1 MGQVCSI
8 RSLPLSVGQS
18 PGRRN
23 ERCWERCSTM
33 RRESPFSGAWSPE
46 AWEIQMPWL
55 YTGCW
60 SFFPLDLGTWHQ
72 CSVMPITDFEVS
84 PLDNLSVC
92 HGHYTA
98 VHTHVTPKHSEWA
111 YLCAWTVLHPRFCD
125 STESWVLSWTSLL
138 LRRSTLITIPN
149 DKCTIK
155 SNQQIGERKGPFS
168 TIVSLW

>member
-8 RSLPLSVGQS
+8 RRLPLSVGQS

-23 ERCWERCSTM
+23 ERCWERCST
-33 RRESPFSGAWSPE
+33 RRKESLFSGAWSAE

-60 SFFPLDLGTWHQ
+60 SFFPLDPGTWHQ

-84 PLDNLSVC
+84 PLDNLSAC
-92 HGHYTA
+92 HAHYTA
-98 VHTHVTPKHSEWA
+98 IHTHVTPKPSEWA
-111 YLCAWTVLHPRFCD
+111 YLCAWTVLHPIFCD

-138 LRRSTLITIPN
+138 LGRSTLITIPN
-149 DKCTIK
+149 DKCAIK
-155 SNQQIGERKGPFS
+155 SNQQIH
-168 TIVSLW
+168 